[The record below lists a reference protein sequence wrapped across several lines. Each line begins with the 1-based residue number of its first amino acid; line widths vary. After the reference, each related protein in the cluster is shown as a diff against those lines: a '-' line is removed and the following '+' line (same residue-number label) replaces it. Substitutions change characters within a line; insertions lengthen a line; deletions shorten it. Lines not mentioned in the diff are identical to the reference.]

1 MPDTVYACQ
10 HHIALVVSGK
20 ASGFLKEVSETA
32 ALTFGGMRTFLFFSS
47 SLWLSAHGSVHSLF
61 SFLFFTV
68 AQCTHGSVHRHFS
81 FLFCTVAQYTH
92 GSVHTW
98 LIAHMA
104 QCTAW
109 LSEHMAQCTHGSV
122 HTWRS
127 AHMA

>member
-1 MPDTVYACQ
+1 VPDTVYACQ

-68 AQCTHGSVHRHFS
+68 AQCTHGSVH
-81 FLFCTVAQYTH
+81 
-92 GSVHTW
+92 TW
-98 LIAHMA
+98 LSA
-104 QCTAW
+104 QHGDDGCSASVS
-109 LSEHMAQCTHGSV
+109 LSVLPQNRVGQNPVCTH
-122 HTWRS
+122 RI
-127 AHMA
+127 